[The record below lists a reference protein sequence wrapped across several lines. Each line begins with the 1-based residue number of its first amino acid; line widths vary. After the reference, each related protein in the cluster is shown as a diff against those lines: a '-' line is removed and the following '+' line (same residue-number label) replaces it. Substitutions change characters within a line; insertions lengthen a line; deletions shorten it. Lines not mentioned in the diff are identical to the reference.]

1 MLLCCLGTSDL
12 ANEVSYVNL
21 LVLGVYYNCYTK
33 PKQKSRVQINATWV
47 KVSGFMRLE
56 NGRLDVNHNGRL
68 GFKIWEWIQK
78 IVYDWLGF
86 WIENRK

>member
-33 PKQKSRVQINATWV
+33 PKQKSRVQINAT
-47 KVSGFMRLE
+47 
-56 NGRLDVNHNGRL
+56 
-68 GFKIWEWIQK
+68 
-78 IVYDWLGF
+78 
-86 WIENRK
+86 